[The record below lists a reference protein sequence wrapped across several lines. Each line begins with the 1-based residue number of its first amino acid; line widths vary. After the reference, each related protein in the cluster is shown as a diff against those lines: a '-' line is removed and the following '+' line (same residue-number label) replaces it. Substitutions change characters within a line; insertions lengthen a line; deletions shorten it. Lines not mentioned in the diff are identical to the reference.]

1 MKVTKRIW
9 FRGLEVIEV
18 DLSDPSIIDRIND
31 LIQHHYADDPPPIA
45 TYEDI
50 VGAMRGIDTCL
61 WSSTEYGGVPFRDI
75 VWEVTNEVI
84 HEQDSDVISWEEEDS
99 DIVIE

>member
-18 DLSDPSIIDRIND
+18 DLSDPYIIDRIND

-50 VGAMRGIDTCL
+50 VGAMRDVDTCL
-61 WSSTEYGGVPFRDI
+61 WSSTEYAGVPFRDI
-75 VWEVTNEVI
+75 VQEMTNIVI
-84 HEQDSDVISWEEEDS
+84 YEQDRDIVSWEEEDS
-99 DIVIE
+99 ETTIE